1 MSSDFLDTPRL
12 VDLILVMTALEC
24 VALLAYTAR
33 TGRGIRAADLLPNLL
48 AGACLILALRLAA
61 SGAEWTVVGPCML
74 ASLVAHLADLKRRW
88 RA

>member
-1 MSSDFLDTPRL
+1 MIGDFLDTPRL
-12 VDLILVMTALEC
+12 VDLILVLTALEC
-24 VALLAYTAR
+24 AALLAYTAW

-48 AGACLILALRLAA
+48 AGVCLILALRLAA
-61 SGAEWTVVGPCML
+61 SGAQWTMVGPCML

>member
-1 MSSDFLDTPRL
+1 MAREILDTPRL
-12 VDLILVMTALEC
+12 GDLILLITALEC
-24 VALLAYTAR
+24 AALLAYTAW
-33 TGRGIRAADLLPNLL
+33 TGRGIPAADLLPNLL

-74 ASLVAHLADLKRRW
+74 ASLAAHLADLKRRW